1 MSSPQPVVKQGSL
14 RFALAG
20 AVGGTLLDAL
30 MATTRIET
38 INEEA
43 YRTHHRAGQPVLFA
57 LWHGR
62 LLPPTYLHRG
72 QGIVTLASQSADGEY
87 ITRVLHRW
95 KFHVVRG
102 SSSRGGDTA
111 LRELVRLARAGRSI
125 AITSDGPRGP
135 RERLKFGVLHM
146 AQLSGAPL
154 VPVGSAASSAWW
166 FESWDRF
173 LVPRP
178 FAKLRVAYGDAVFI
192 PRDTDSDGLAAA
204 ARRIE
209 DTIGRLTRVAEE
221 PFA

>member
-1 MSSPQPVVKQGSL
+1 MSAPSPLTAQGGL

-20 AVGGTLLDAL
+20 MVGGTLLDAL
-30 MATTRIET
+30 LATTRIET
-38 INEEA
+38 INDEA
-43 YRTHHRAGQPVLFA
+43 YRTHHRAGRPVLFA

-62 LLPPTYLHRG
+62 LLPPTYLHRQ
-72 QGIVTLASQSADGEY
+72 QGIVTLASRSADGEY

-95 KFHVVRG
+95 GFHVVRG

-111 LRELVRLARAGRSI
+111 LRDLIRLVRAGRSI

-135 RERLKFGVLHM
+135 RERLKPGVLHM

-173 LVPRP
+173 LIPRP
-178 FAKLRVAYGDAVFI
+178 FARLRVAYGDAVFI
-192 PRDTDSDGLAAA
+192 PRNTDSEGLAAA

-209 DTIGRLTRVAEE
+209 ETIADLTRVAEE